1 MQGIAHGHGGALAV
15 RSELGQGTTFT
26 ILLPALPAEAEAQL
40 AKTTEGA
47 DDWQGQGTILVVDDE
62 EMIRTLCAH
71 MLERLGFESLL
82 AADGRQALEIY
93 REHLN
98 EISLVLL
105 DLSMPQMDGEETL
118 RKLRLLDPQVPVV
131 FSSGYAEQDI
141 TSRLAGQNL
150 AGFVQKPYTL
160 RLLRERLREAL
171 SGERDRFPQRSS

>member
-26 ILLPALPAEAEAQL
+26 ILLPALPAEAEARL

-131 FSSGYAEQDI
+131 FSSGYAEQEV
-141 TSRLAGQNL
+141 TSRLADL
-150 AGFVQKPYTL
+150 CVAGFVQKPYTL
-160 RLLRERLREAL
+160 AVLRKQLRGAL
-171 SGERDRFPQRSS
+171 SSQTDRRSS